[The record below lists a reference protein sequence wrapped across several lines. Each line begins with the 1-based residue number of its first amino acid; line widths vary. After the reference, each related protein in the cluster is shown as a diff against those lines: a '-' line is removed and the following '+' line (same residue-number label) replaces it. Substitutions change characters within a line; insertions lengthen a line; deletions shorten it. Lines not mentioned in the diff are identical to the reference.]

1 MGTTWWQP
9 QALVG
14 TRTYFSCW
22 GRRCDLLMRGA
33 ASIKLPTGP
42 FSWLAPLG
50 WGGGTPRA
58 PVLSERAAVPHH
70 SWARPPLAEHCCPHF
85 IARGKSL
92 SPSVSVWAQRPLLE
106 LSIWKGPLVAT
117 GQEGEVRKGRASV
130 PEQQEGPALL
140 GGRQGSKKR
149 NKRCPER
156 EHESRLPCSPTP
168 AEKQPRR
175 QPPTEEVCT
184 PPTSLIDATQ

>member
-1 MGTTWWQP
+1 
-9 QALVG
+9 
-14 TRTYFSCW
+14 
-22 GRRCDLLMRGA
+22 MRGA

-92 SPSVSVWAQRPLLE
+92 SPSVSVWAQNPAPLE
-106 LSIWKGPLVAT
+106 LAGTQHPLPSPSACLHPHKRALSRGPVPPPHGALRMR
-117 GQEGEVRKGRASV
+117 GQD
-130 PEQQEGPALL
+130 PA
-140 GGRQGSKKR
+140 
-149 NKRCPER
+149 
-156 EHESRLPCSPTP
+156 
-168 AEKQPRR
+168 
-175 QPPTEEVCT
+175 
-184 PPTSLIDATQ
+184 